1 MVRKFIQ
8 MKIIGYSKKFK
19 SIKLK
24 PQKSPKHSAKWHEID
39 ADLKARAKFD
49 SIFDA
54 GKGSAESG
62 FSKVGM
68 GIFSTK
74 HAAAQTLASRTAGK
88 KWNRGLTKAIKKQ
101 RSTIASFA
109 KTNKSKVSLRVIKK
123 AKTKGF
129 VSVLDKQDEQFERVR
144 SSTQRLFTGSKGADP
159 FKTYTKKTLKKF
171 VSKEQLKNWGK

>member
-1 MVRKFIQ
+1 MIKKFP

-24 PQKSPKHSAKWHEID
+24 PQKSPTRSAKWHDID

-54 GKGSAESG
+54 GKGSAEKG
-62 FSKVGM
+62 FSKVGIN
-68 GIFSTK
+68 IFATK

-88 KWNRGLTKAIKKQ
+88 KWSKGLTKEIKKQ

-109 KTNKSKVSLRVIKK
+109 KTNKSKVSLRGIKK

-129 VSVLDKQDEQFERVR
+129 VNVLAKQDKEFERIR
-144 SSTQRLFTGSKGADP
+144 SSTQKLFTGSKGADP